1 MPDGDYL
8 GATVRWW
15 ETWAGSEQSKHFIS
29 TDWSRLLMLLEIVDL
44 FYREPSKE
52 LLGEIRLNEAKLG
65 GTPED
70 RARLHWK
77 LEAPPTPPSTKG
89 MFDHLLPRPV
99 E

>member
-1 MPDGDYL
+1 VVGDVGEL
-8 GATVRWW
+8 RTG
-15 ETWAGSEQSKHFIS
+15 KHFIA
-29 TDWSRLLMLLEIVDL
+29 TDWGRLRMLLEIVDL

-70 RARLHWK
+70 RQRLRWK
-77 LEAPPTPPSTKG
+77 LEKPPPVPSTKG
-89 MFDHLLPRPV
+89 MFDQIMGPV